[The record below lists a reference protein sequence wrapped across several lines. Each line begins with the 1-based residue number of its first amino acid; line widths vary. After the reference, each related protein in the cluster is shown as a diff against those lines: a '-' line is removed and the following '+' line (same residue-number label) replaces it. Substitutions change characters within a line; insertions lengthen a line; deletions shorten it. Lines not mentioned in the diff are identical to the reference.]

1 MAKSL
6 RWLTVMA
13 AVMLALGG
21 IARTQARDGDPRAL
35 RERLERRYDI
45 VALSDGVG
53 LRPKSRAGDVRLIEV
68 TAGAVLVNGSA
79 VTGRELRD
87 RLGDDA
93 EPVLRLSYLSAGDL
107 KTFAAPAPV
116 SQRGSRARRRRQNRR
131 WRVRG
136 RLMWRPPSSR
146 RAARSKTRSGRA
158 ARTGIAS
165 GSSGTSPSSA
175 TRR

>member
-21 IARTQARDGDPRAL
+21 IARTQGRDGDTRAL

-53 LRPKSRAGDVRLIEV
+53 LRPKTRAGDVRLIEV
-68 TAGAVLVNGSA
+68 TAGAVLVNGTA

-87 RLGDDA
+87 RLGEDA
-93 EPVLRLSYLSAGDL
+93 EPVLRLSYLPAGEL
-107 KTFAAPAPV
+107 KALAAPPELEPRADTGDP
-116 SQRGSRARRRRQNRR
+116 RARAHSRRRDQNHRR
-131 WRVRG
+131 RSRRRVRHH
-136 RLMWRPPSSR
+136 RTL
-146 RAARSKTRSGRA
+146 ARGRA
-158 ARTGIAS
+158 ARMAIAS
-165 GSSGTSPSSA
+165 GSSGTSPSSR
-175 TRR
+175 TRK